1 MSEIPNQAPPAAV
14 TTAQRGAHAVD
25 DIEFADGFASGNN
38 AREAVDLSAD
48 PFADDLTAELEAAAP
63 KPWRNRATVVL
74 GALVLVV
81 GGFLGGVQVE
91 KHYGQ
96 TATAANAR
104 ANAGSPFANA
114 RGGAGGTGGF
124 GRGGGTGGTGTAGAS
139 SAPSTAAGGTATGG
153 TATGG
158 TATGGTAAGGT
169 AAQTNIGKITL
180 VDGTTIYVTLASGD
194 VLTVRTTSATKV
206 SVGAATKVS
215 GLKAGQSVT
224 VTGPTDSSGNVTA
237 TSIAAG
243 P

>member
-1 MSEIPNQAPPAAV
+1 MSEIPNQAPPAAI
-14 TTAQRGAHAVD
+14 TTAARGAHAVD
-25 DIEFADGFASGNN
+25 DVEFADGFVSGNN

-74 GALVLVV
+74 GALVLIV

-96 TATAANAR
+96 TATPANAR
-104 ANAGSPFANA
+104 ANAASPFA
-114 RGGAGGTGGF
+114 RGGAGETGGF
-124 GRGGGTGGTGTAGAS
+124 GRGGGTGGTGTAGGGS

-158 TATGGTAAGGT
+158 TATGVTAT
-169 AAQTNIGKITL
+169 QTNTGKITL

-194 VLTVRTTSATKV
+194 VLTVKTTSATKV
-206 SVGAATKVS
+206 SVGSVTKIS

>member
-1 MSEIPNQAPPAAV
+1 MTEMPRGEIPTQAPLATV
-14 TTAQRGAHAVD
+14 DTAPRGAHAVD
-25 DIEFADGFASGNN
+25 DVEFADGFVSGNN

-63 KPWRNRATVVL
+63 KPWHNRATVVL

-91 KHYGQ
+91 KHLGK
-96 TATAANAR
+96 TTTAASAR
-104 ANAGSPFANA
+104 ANAISQFANA
-114 RGGAGGTGGF
+114 RGGAGGTGG
-124 GRGGGTGGTGTAGAS
+124 RGGGAGGTGTAGGGAS
-139 SAPSTAAGGTATGG
+139 SAPTTGASGTTAGGTT
-153 TATGG
+153 
-158 TATGGTAAGGT
+158 
-169 AAQTNIGKITL
+169 AQTNTGKITL

-194 VLTVRTTSATKV
+194 VLSVKTTSATKV
-206 SVGAATKVS
+206 SVGSVTKVS

-237 TSIAAG
+237 STITAG

>member
-1 MSEIPNQAPPAAV
+1 MSEIPNQAPTAAV
-14 TTAQRGAHAVD
+14 TTAPRGAHAVD
-25 DIEFADGFASGNN
+25 DVEFADGFATGNN

-63 KPWRNRATVVL
+63 KSWHNRATVVL

-96 TATAANAR
+96 TATPANAR
-104 ANAGSPFANA
+104 ANAASPFA

-124 GRGGGTGGTGTAGAS
+124 GRGGGTGGTGTAGGAS

-158 TATGGTAAGGT
+158 TAT
-169 AAQTNIGKITL
+169 QTNTGKITL

-194 VLTVRTTSATKV
+194 VLTVKTTSATKV
-206 SVGAATKVS
+206 SVGSVTKVS

-224 VTGPTDSSGNVTA
+224 VSGPTDSSGNVTA

>member
-1 MSEIPNQAPPAAV
+1 MSEIPNQAPTAAV
-14 TTAQRGAHAVD
+14 TTAPRGAHAVD
-25 DIEFADGFASGNN
+25 NVEFADGFASGNN

-96 TATAANAR
+96 TATPANAR
-104 ANAGSPFANA
+104 ANAASPFANA

-124 GRGGGTGGTGTAGAS
+124 GRGGGAGGTGSAGGAS

-158 TATGGTAAGGT
+158 TTT
-169 AAQTNIGKITL
+169 QTNTGKITL

-194 VLTVRTTSATKV
+194 VLTVKTTSATKV
-206 SVGAATKVS
+206 SVGSVTKV
-215 GLKAGQSVT
+215 GELKAGQSVT

>member
-14 TTAQRGAHAVD
+14 TTAPRGAHALD
-25 DIEFADGFASGNN
+25 DVEFADGFASGNN

-74 GALVLVV
+74 GALVLIV

-96 TATAANAR
+96 TATPANAR
-104 ANAGSPFANA
+104 ANAASAFANA

-124 GRGGGTGGTGTAGAS
+124 GRGGGAGGTGTAGGAS
-139 SAPSTAAGGTATGG
+139 SAPSAGATGTSAGGAS
-153 TATGG
+153 
-158 TATGGTAAGGT
+158 
-169 AAQTNIGKITL
+169 AQTNTGKITL

-194 VLTVRTTSATKV
+194 VLTVKTTSATKV
-206 SVGAATKVS
+206 SVGSVTKVS

>member
-1 MSEIPNQAPPAAV
+1 MSETPRGEIPTQAPLATV
-14 TTAQRGAHAVD
+14 DTASRGAHAVD
-25 DIEFADGFASGNN
+25 DVEFADGFVSGNN

-63 KPWRNRATVVL
+63 KPWHNRATVVL

-91 KHYGQ
+91 KHLGK
-96 TATAANAR
+96 TTTPANAR
-104 ANAGSPFANA
+104 ANAISQFANA

-124 GRGGGTGGTGTAGAS
+124 GRGGATGGTGTGGGTAS
-139 SAPSTAAGGTATGG
+139 AAPSTGSGGTS
-153 TATGG
+153 
-158 TATGGTAAGGT
+158 
-169 AAQTNIGKITL
+169 AQTNTGKITL

-194 VLTVRTTSATKV
+194 VLTVKTTSTTKV
-206 SVGAATKVS
+206 SVGSVTKVS

-237 TSIAAG
+237 TSITAG
-243 P
+243 S